1 MSNFAFSL
9 PLLRS
14 PVLFGALLGGA
25 ILFCPLVTQAGT
37 LTVTSSQDAGGTCP
51 GSDCTL
57 RQAIATA
64 APGDTI
70 DFANT
75 ITTVTLTSGSL
86 LINKNLT
93 IDGYEAFP
101 VTVQRGEF
109 GVNFRVFSI
118 SSGDLDVTLSG
129 LVIRNGRL
137 EPELFGALAGS
148 GIYNGSSGILTVT
161 GCTISY
167 NSAFLSGGGILNTS
181 GGTVI
186 ISNSTIAGNGSD
198 ANGGGIYNLGHV
210 TIANS
215 TIGPG
220 NYADDAGGGIQ
231 NLGSLFVTN
240 STISGNE
247 VYHSFSSGTA
257 QGGGIYNG
265 SAGTM
270 ALLNTTVSDNDCDNS
285 FNPADGGGIYN
296 ASGGTVSARNTI
308 IAGNTVSGAGAPDF
322 KGELTS
328 QGFNLIGN
336 NLGATITP
344 AQITDQIGASD
355 FPINPRLGPLQDNG
369 GLRQTQAPFP
379 DSTAIDKGHSSG
391 SSSDQ
396 RGFARP
402 MDDPAIPN
410 VASGDGGDI
419 GAVEVQ
425 PPTPTPAKSL
435 NISTRSR
442 VHAVEGRG
450 MIAGFIITGNA
461 PKSVV
466 VRFLGP
472 SLKGIGLTGVLPDP
486 MLRLYGPDFFETS
499 NDNWRDDPD
508 QALLIEATGIP
519 PQDDLE
525 SALVATLPAGNYTA
539 VCSGNPE
546 GAGEGL
552 AVVEVYDL
560 EPGGASILA
569 NISTRAFVDTGND
582 VVIGGFIL
590 GSEAGSPRMVIRAIG
605 PSLAGFDV
613 PDPLADPTLELRDGN
628 GALIAFNDNWRDD
641 QAQAAQLILAFLA
654 PRDELEA
661 AIVATLPPGAYTTI
675 VAGTNGGTGVG
686 LVEVYNLQ

>member
-1 MSNFAFSL
+1 MSNPAFSL
-9 PLLRS
+9 PLLPSR
-14 PVLFGALLGGA
+14 VLLGALLGGA
-25 ILFCPLVTQAGT
+25 VLFSPLVTRAGT
-37 LTVTSSQDAGGTCP
+37 LTVTSEGDAGGTCP

-64 APGDTI
+64 SPDDTI

-75 ITTVTLTSGSL
+75 ITTITLTSGAL

-93 IDGYEAFP
+93 IDGYEALP

-109 GVNFRVFSI
+109 GGNFRVFTI

-137 EPELFGALAGS
+137 QPDFFGGLAGG

-161 GCTISY
+161 GCTIT
-167 NSAFLSGGGILNTS
+167 NNFAFLSGGGILNTS
-181 GGTVI
+181 AGTVV
-186 ISNSTIAGNGSD
+186 ISNSTIAANWSD
-198 ANGGGIYNLGHV
+198 ENGGGIYNLGHV
-210 TIANS
+210 TIANC

-220 NYADDAGGGIQ
+220 NQADDAGGGIH

-247 VYHSFSSGTA
+247 VQHSGSSGAA
-257 QGGGIYNG
+257 QGGGIHNS

-270 ALLNTTVSDNDCDNS
+270 ALLNTTVSDNDCNNS

-308 IAGNTVSGAGAPDF
+308 IGANTVSGAGAPDF
-322 KGELTS
+322 SGALAS

-344 AQITDQIGASD
+344 AQIADQIGASD

-369 GLRQTQAPFP
+369 GLRQTQVPFA

-402 MDDPAIPN
+402 VDEPAIPN

-442 VHAVEGRG
+442 VHAADGTS
-450 MIAGFIITGNA
+450 MIAGFIITGNV
-461 PKSVV
+461 PKSVI
-466 VRFLGP
+466 VRLLGP
-472 SLKGIGLTGVLPDP
+472 SLEGSGLTGVLPDP
-486 MLRLYGPDFFETS
+486 MLRLYGPNFFEMS

-525 SALVATLPAGNYTA
+525 SALVATLPPGNYTA

-552 AVVEVYDL
+552 GVVEVYDL
-560 EPGGASILA
+560 EPGGASTLA
-569 NISTRAFVDTGND
+569 NISTRAFVETGNN
-582 VVIGGFIL
+582 VLIGGFIL
-590 GSEAGSPRMVIRAIG
+590 GGEAGSPSIVIRAIG
-605 PSLAGFDV
+605 PSLAAFDV

-661 AIVATLPPGAYTTI
+661 AIVATLAPGSYTTI
-675 VAGTNGGTGVG
+675 VAGTNGGIGVG